1 MRRVRIVLGLAVA
14 VCAFGALT
22 APAFAKPKLV
32 FGEFVA
38 SIAGKTL
45 SETEFGTLATDKEDE
60 STVSSL
66 ALGPYE
72 FGTREGEEINFEEP
86 CEKPLKVT
94 GKVIADNSSELQTQ
108 IGFRKCTS
116 WSESVGKGGLGEKI
130 FEGKISNF
138 TLGVKFYSNHAA
150 EVGKSEDGFEI
161 EEGVVTV
168 KHAQNKCT
176 MVIPKQ
182 FIPAKAATKPEKE
195 YEAASYSGETP
206 EAIEKW
212 EKSRKL
218 KEEYP
223 SGVKER
229 LEIDMEE
236 GFKDIVA
243 YVNPAPP
250 CFPKKGEEAK
260 KVRTE
265 EPYKG
270 WIEYTKGHIEADIEG
285 LEVKG
290 GELTFVPP
298 PEE

>member
-14 VCAFGALT
+14 VCAFGALS
-22 APAFAKPKLV
+22 AAAFAKPPTLV
-32 FGEFVA
+32 FGEFQA
-38 SIAGKTL
+38 SVAGKTL
-45 SETEFGTLATDKEDE
+45 SETEFGTLGTDKEDE

-72 FGTREGEEINFEEP
+72 FGTLEGEEINFEEP
-86 CEKPLKVT
+86 CAKPLKVT
-94 GKVIADNSSELQTQ
+94 GKVIAEKSNELLTQ
-108 IGFRKCTS
+108 ISFKKCTS
-116 WSESVGKGGLGEKI
+116 WSESVGKNGLGEKI
-130 FEGKISNF
+130 YEGKLSSF
-138 TLGVKFYSNHAA
+138 TLGVKFFSNRSA
-150 EVGKSEDGFEI
+150 EAGASEDGFEI
-161 EEGVVTV
+161 EKGVVTV
-168 KHAQNKCT
+168 KHAQRKCT
-176 MVIPKQ
+176 MVIPAQ
-182 FIPAKAATKPEKE
+182 FIPAKAATKPNKE

-206 EAIEKW
+206 EPIEKW
-212 EKSRKL
+212 EKSKRL

-229 LEIDMEE
+229 LEIDLEE
-236 GFKDIVA
+236 GFKNIVA

-265 EPYKG
+265 EPYEG
-270 WIEYTKGHIEADIEG
+270 WVEYTKGHIEATIEG

-298 PEE
+298 A